1 MRQNTPHPKEL
12 RDKAKKLLA
21 KNRTDEGPSVSSNL
35 DTLAEEVS
43 ERRKRVGVNLSNIL
57 DE

>member
-21 KNRTDEGPSVSSNL
+21 KNRSDEAPGISSNL
-35 DTLAEEVS
+35 DTLTEEVRIEVS
-43 ERRKRVGVNLSNIL
+43 SISRGKLVLKKV
-57 DE
+57 